1 MSLNAWKR
9 IASRLDVKG
18 RVRACEDWWFDTTRR
33 VKTAGDAAAP
43 AASGVVGEIRDSHIY
58 APVRAANAHA
68 ALRDLPIGDYAQYT
82 FVDVG
87 SGKGRMLFVAAEYP
101 FRRVVGV
108 EFATDLHEQA
118 LANIARYRYAGQRCR
133 DIASVHADA
142 AEFEFPDG
150 NLVVYLFN
158 PFGPEVM
165 GRMLANLER
174 SIERRPRHV
183 VVVMLW
189 PENAEMVAQ
198 MRGMQAYRQTR
209 RHHIYQTEAVLSP
222 AGTQTPGRSEPG
234 IRL

>member
-1 MSLNAWKR
+1 MSLDGLKR

-18 RVRACEDWWFDTTRR
+18 RVRACEDWWFDTARR

-68 ALRDLPIGDYAQYT
+68 ALQDLPIEDYSQYT

-101 FRRVVGV
+101 FRKVIGV

-118 LANIARYRYAGQRCR
+118 LENIGRYRYAGQRCGE
-133 DIASVHADA
+133 IVSVHADA
-142 AEFEFPDG
+142 AELEFPDG

-165 GRMLANLER
+165 GRMLANLGR
-174 SIERRPRHV
+174 SLERRPRHV

-189 PENAEMVAQ
+189 PEYADLVAG
-198 MRGMQAYRQTR
+198 MRGMRAYRQTR
-209 RHHIYQTEAVLSP
+209 RHHIYQWDVALSP
-222 AGTQTPGRSEPG
+222 AVEEYGER
-234 IRL
+234 